1 MGVFSSRVT
10 NGRLK
15 MLGVVVGLALV
26 VTGLYVMANVSGI
39 DMIGG
44 LIILVDGC
52 HLLIRGIIGLYRNRL
67 IKRNLNLE
75 KK

>member
-44 LIILVDGC
+44 LIILVDGS
-52 HLLIRGIIGLYRNRL
+52 HLLFHGVTNLYG
-67 IKRNLNLE
+67 KR
-75 KK
+75 